1 MVFIA
6 TDCLASGFILF
17 NPVEHV
23 RYPEEMFFVICEFV
37 SVCVRVC
44 VLPALTYDKFDQRQR
59 GCFAL
64 PSPAQRWEGDNTVMP
79 LAVLVRY

>member
-44 VLPALTYDKFDQRQR
+44 VCVFFLL
-59 GCFAL
+59 
-64 PSPAQRWEGDNTVMP
+64 
-79 LAVLVRY
+79 